1 MEVDAELREVFCE
14 EAGERLEAMQGLL
27 LQGESA
33 RDGAEL
39 ITALFREAHTLKGGA
54 AMVGL
59 SAVARLAHSMEDL
72 LAQVRSGKL
81 DLTPTLVDALLGA
94 VDALGAVLNLVA
106 ANEPHE
112 AVVEAAELALRRA
125 SSSGG
130 AVAPREG
137 ARPPDSELP
146 PPAPDGPP
154 AADGPRAPPSPGAGG
169 QERLPVPVHRLDELV
184 RLIGETVATQLRLG
198 ALLKDALGRDP
209 DSVDEFR
216 AFSQVLSEVQEV
228 AMRMRMVPVA
238 RILPG
243 LQRAVRD
250 VARISGKRVRFD
262 VSGEDTELDR
272 RILDQLAEAL
282 LHIVRNAVDHGM
294 ETPDERVRLGKSA
307 EGVVRLEASQQQ
319 AQAVVVCS
327 DDGRGIDLSRVRE
340 VAGRDGQPAAAIDDA
355 QAMQMIFRSGFST
368 SEHVSEISGR
378 GVGLDVVRQRLA
390 TIQGRMDVSSEPGAG
405 TEFRIT
411 VPLTLAVVPSLL
423 ATVDGQRFALSMHAI
438 TAILPAGIAERWAG
452 GRPVVMVGDRS
463 VRVADLAATLGL
475 PSAGRGSGPA
485 VLLRGH
491 TDEQA
496 FRVDAVLGQRQV
508 VVKALSAT
516 LPRLAVIAGAS
527 AEPDGS
533 ILLVL
538 DPAALIER
546 ARLDQPSPA
555 TLPDAA
561 AGPAPAACIL
571 VVDDAVIVREVERSI
586 LEQEGYRVL
595 TAGDGVEALAVLA
608 NQACNLVVTDI
619 DMPRMDGLELTA
631 RIRALPRL
639 GQLPVV
645 LLTSH
650 ADQETHRRG
659 LEAGADGYVVKGAFD
674 RTELLRAVREALAPR

>member
-1 MEVDAELREVFCE
+1 MEADAEFREVFCE
-14 EAGERLEAMQGLL
+14 EARERLEAMQGLL

-33 RDGAEL
+33 RDGAEFV
-39 ITALFREAHTLKGGA
+39 TALFREAHTLKGGA

-59 SAVARLAHSMEDL
+59 SAVARLAHAMEDL
-72 LAQVRSGKL
+72 LAQVRSGRL

-112 AVVEAAELALRRA
+112 AVVEAAELALRHA
-125 SSSGG
+125 SSSGE
-130 AVAPREG
+130 AIAPQD
-137 ARPPDSELP
+137 AELP
-146 PPAPDGPP
+146 PP
-154 AADGPRAPPSPGAGG
+154 AADGPRAPASSGAGG

-307 EGVVRLEASQQQ
+307 EGVVRLEATQQQ

-327 DDGRGIDLSRVRE
+327 DDGRGIDLTRVRE

-368 SEHVSEISGR
+368 SDHVSEISGR

-390 TIQGRMDVSSEPGAG
+390 AIQGRMDVSSQPGAG

-423 ATVDGQRFALSMHAI
+423 TTVDGQRFALSMHAI
-438 TAILPAGIAERWAG
+438 TAILPAGIAEGWAG
-452 GRPVVMVGDRS
+452 GRPVVMVGDRA
-463 VRVADLAATLGL
+463 VQVADLAATLGL
-475 PSAGRGSGPA
+475 PSAGRASGPA

-496 FRVDAVLGQRQV
+496 FRVDTVLGQRQV

-533 ILLVL
+533 ILLAL

-555 TLPDAA
+555 AVPDAA
-561 AGPAPAACIL
+561 DASVPTASIL

-650 ADQETHRRG
+650 GDQETHRRG

-674 RTELLRAVREALAPR
+674 RAELLRAVREALAPR

>member
-1 MEVDAELREVFCE
+1 MEADAELREVFCE
-14 EAGERLEAMQGLL
+14 EAAERLEAMQGLL

-72 LAQVRSGKL
+72 LAQVRSGRL
-81 DLTPTLVDALLGA
+81 ALTPTLVDALLGA
-94 VDALGAVLNLVA
+94 VDALGAVLTLVA

-112 AVVEAAELALRRA
+112 AVVEAAELALRGA
-125 SSSGG
+125 SSSGE
-130 AVAPREG
+130 AIAPREA
-137 ARPPDSELP
+137 ARPRDPELP
-146 PPAPDGPP
+146 PPTRDVPPAPDVPP
-154 AADGPRAPPSPGAGG
+154 AAAG

-198 ALLKDALGRDP
+198 ALLERALGRDP
-209 DSVDEFR
+209 DSIDEFR
-216 AFSQVLSEVQEV
+216 AFSQVVGEVQEV

-243 LQRAVRD
+243 LQRAIRD
-250 VARISGKRVRFD
+250 VARITGKRVRFD

-294 ETPDERVRLGKSA
+294 ETPEERARLGKRA
-307 EGVVRLEASQQQ
+307 EGVIRLEATQQR
-319 AQAVVVCS
+319 AQAVVVCT
-327 DDGRGIDLSRVRE
+327 DDGRGIDLARVRE

-368 SEHVSEISGR
+368 SERVSEISGR

-390 TIQGRMDVSSEPGAG
+390 TIQGRMDVSSQPGAG

-423 ATVDGQRFALSMHAI
+423 TTVDGQRFALSMHAI

-463 VRVADLAATLGL
+463 VQVADLAATLGL
-475 PSAGRGSGPA
+475 PSARGAKGPA
-485 VLLRGH
+485 VLLRAH

-496 FRVDAVLGQRQV
+496 FRVDAVLGQRPV

-533 ILLVL
+533 ILLAL

-546 ARLDQPSPA
+546 ARLQRPSPA
-555 TLPDAA
+555 AVPGAP
-561 AGPAPAACIL
+561 AGPALAACIL

-595 TAGDGVEALAVLA
+595 TASDGVEALAVLA
-608 NQACNLVVTDI
+608 NQACDLVVTDI
-619 DMPRMDGLELTA
+619 DMPRMDGL
-631 RIRALPRL
+631 
-639 GQLPVV
+639 
-645 LLTSH
+645 S
-650 ADQETHRRG
+650 
-659 LEAGADGYVVKGAFD
+659 
-674 RTELLRAVREALAPR
+674 